1 MISSQSRHSAR
12 MVRTNRSAWAF
23 ACGARIGVWMTSIPS
38 LRKTWSKALLNLL
51 VAVVDQE
58 PHPLEQAR
66 GAEVARLLGHRG
78 AARIGGAARQVHAA
92 ACEFDAEEQVE
103 AAQRDRLDGE
113 EVAGEHAGG
122 LLAQELRPARPRAP
136 RRRPKPVGKQDAPDR
151 ARRDTQAQLQQL
163 AGDPRVAPAR
173 VLPCEAQSEL
183 ADAIIDRRTAAVSTR
198 LRPLA
203 AHELP
208 VPAQKRLWR
217 HDQATPAW
225 LRQDSRQRGKQGAI
239 GRAQRRA
246 LLLPPEH
253 DALMPQDEQLDVFS
267 ELAAPVADQQL
278 QHSRE
283 GEIDRAKEPAAML
296 PSPATERR
304 KSKNLAPGHSANES
318 RSPAAIWY
326 PRARVNL

>member
-1 MISSQSRHSAR
+1 M
-12 MVRTNRSAWAF
+12 
-23 ACGARIGVWMTSIPS
+23 
-38 LRKTWSKALLNLL
+38 
-51 VAVVDQE
+51 DQE

-173 VLPCEAQSEL
+173 VLPSEAQSEL

-203 AHELP
+203 THELP
-208 VPAQKRLWR
+208 VPEASLASRSSRAGVAAAGLASAQQGR
-217 HDQATPAW
+217 HDRP
-225 LRQDSRQRGKQGAI
+225 GAAK
-239 GRAQRRA
+239 G
-246 LLLPPEH
+246 
-253 DALMPQDEQLDVFS
+253 DAV
-267 ELAAPVADQQL
+267 AA
-278 QHSRE
+278 
-283 GEIDRAKEPAAML
+283 
-296 PSPATERR
+296 
-304 KSKNLAPGHSANES
+304 
-318 RSPAAIWY
+318 
-326 PRARVNL
+326 RARPADAAKRATRRL